1 MFLGCADQTLK
12 HWRDDALRR
21 TIVQLDAMDPHI
33 QNDALRVF
41 VTSVKTLLQQVMNAS
56 FDGSSM
62 SYLIVKYNDLKIAVN
77 KLTKGISDA
86 QFTEKMKQVEENIDN
101 ATRCHKNDLDL
112 YLQAILH
119 MIGAHMMLIYYEFM
133 NETWLKSVAMGI
145 PGISHILQ
153 DA

>member
-1 MFLGCADQTLK
+1 
-12 HWRDDALRR
+12 
-21 TIVQLDAMDPHI
+21 
-33 QNDALRVF
+33 
-41 VTSVKTLLQQVMNAS
+41 
-56 FDGSSM
+56 
-62 SYLIVKYNDLKIAVN
+62 
-77 KLTKGISDA
+77 
-86 QFTEKMKQVEENIDN
+86 MKQVEENIDN

-133 NETWLKSVAMGI
+133 NEAWLKSVAMGI